1 MVLKAAPVSPIRS
14 FKSASVP
21 PCWKMTLL
29 ILGRRMFRATYSI
42 SLVPSFKDSELNV
55 LTQYL
60 GLLWVEDLGAYLL
73 VVVRKQA

>member
-29 ILGRRMFRATYSI
+29 ILGRRMFRTTYSI
-42 SLVPSFKDSELNV
+42 SLSFKDSELNV